1 MAEALKSLS
10 VLTIGNSFTDSL
22 ASYFQPVVESAGCE
36 LYFER
41 ANHGGCELHRHW
53 NYIENEERDRV
64 FRMYQ
69 NYTHTMKEI
78 LQSRPWDIAT
88 MQQASHA
95 SWRPET
101 FEPFGTN
108 IYNYVRTNAPSAE
121 ICIQQTWS
129 YRKDDPRTAYLVN
142 LILQAQKER
151 RLSNAQPTEIQVDEA
166 SLLPIKLQDYNG
178 IAHDLEQVANDN
190 RVVLLN
196 FTAYAAP
203 FSPALNKVINDLYA
217 AHHAAGFE
225 VFQVSIDD
233 DNVLWRQAAQ
243 NLPWVTVYDPA
254 GVDSRNVSAY
264 AVEALPTSFVIV
276 GGDIVARVDDATE
289 LESTLRRYL

>member
-78 LQSRPWDIAT
+78 LQSRPWDIVT

-129 YRKDDPRTAYLVN
+129 YRKDDPRIMPGGEWGIDQTEMYNRLTANYRKLAADHGNLRIIPTGFAVQLARQNQPQAFVNYPPELLQQIVWPDLPAQAWSLVGTMRWAKN
-142 LILQAQKER
+142 KETGKMVIHRDTIHLNERGKYMQACVWFAFLYHRKTSEVTFVPDCIGDEDAQFLREMAQK
-151 RLSNAQPTEIQVDEA
+151 AVDEFPH
-166 SLLPIKLQDYNG
+166 L
-178 IAHDLEQVANDN
+178 
-190 RVVLLN
+190 
-196 FTAYAAP
+196 
-203 FSPALNKVINDLYA
+203 
-217 AHHAAGFE
+217 
-225 VFQVSIDD
+225 
-233 DNVLWRQAAQ
+233 
-243 NLPWVTVYDPA
+243 
-254 GVDSRNVSAY
+254 
-264 AVEALPTSFVIV
+264 
-276 GGDIVARVDDATE
+276 
-289 LESTLRRYL
+289 